1 VRSSATTLRR
11 AKDLFISK
19 EKDKHVFSGILLG
32 YFIFGV
38 LINFNSH
45 IGIMGIMRAAMIG
58 HVAGR
63 SARRQMEGMQKQAQA
78 QQAQAQAQ
86 AQAAQA
92 QAQAAQ
98 QAQQA
103 QASAKTDP
111 MQEIAKLGDLKAKG
125 LITEE
130 EFQKMK
136 ANVLAKM

>member
-1 VRSSATTLRR
+1 LLSYI
-11 AKDLFISK
+11 IS
-19 EKDKHVFSGILLG
+19 
-32 YFIFGV
+32 GV

-45 IGIMGIMRAAMIG
+45 ISTMGIMRAAMIG
-58 HVAGR
+58 HVAGS

-86 AQAAQA
+86 AQAQQAQA
-92 QAQAAQ
+92 QAQQAQ
-98 QAQQA
+98 QAQA

-136 ANVLAKM
+136 ASVLAKM

>member
-1 VRSSATTLRR
+1 M
-11 AKDLFISK
+11 
-19 EKDKHVFSGILLG
+19 GLL
-32 YFIFGV
+32 
-38 LINFNSH
+38 
-45 IGIMGIMRAAMIG
+45 RAAMVG
-58 HVAGR
+58 RVAGN

-78 QQAQAQAQ
+78 QQAQA
-86 AQAAQA
+86 AQA

-98 QAQQA
+98 QAQQT

>member
-1 VRSSATTLRR
+1 MHLADNRGMHKLNNLDSYL
-11 AKDLFISK
+11 KIM
-19 EKDKHVFSGILLG
+19 GLLG
-32 YFIFGV
+32 
-38 LINFNSH
+38 
-45 IGIMGIMRAAMIG
+45 AAVVGGMVG
-58 HVAGR
+58 RR

-78 QQAQAQAQ
+78 QQ
-86 AQAAQA
+86 QAAQA
-92 QAQAAQ
+92 QQQAAQAQQQAAQAQQQAAQAQ

-111 MQEIAKLGDLKAKG
+111 MQELAKLGDLKAKG

>member
-1 VRSSATTLRR
+1 
-11 AKDLFISK
+11 
-19 EKDKHVFSGILLG
+19 
-32 YFIFGV
+32 V
-38 LINFNSH
+38 LINFKSH

-63 SARRQMEGMQKQAQA
+63 SARRQMEGMQQQAQA
-78 QQAQAQAQ
+78 QQAQAQAQQAQ

-92 QAQAAQ
+92 QAQAQQAQ
-98 QAQQA
+98 HAQQA
-103 QASAKTDP
+103 QAQAKTDP

-136 ANVLAKM
+136 ASVLAKM

>member
-1 VRSSATTLRR
+1 M
-11 AKDLFISK
+11 
-19 EKDKHVFSGILLG
+19 GLL
-32 YFIFGV
+32 
-38 LINFNSH
+38 
-45 IGIMGIMRAAMIG
+45 RAAMVG
-58 HVAGR
+58 RVAGN

-78 QQAQAQAQ
+78 QQAQVAQ

-98 QAQQA
+98 QAQQT

>member
-1 VRSSATTLRR
+1 M
-11 AKDLFISK
+11 
-19 EKDKHVFSGILLG
+19 LG
-32 YFIFGV
+32 YFISGV

-45 IGIMGIMRAAMIG
+45 ISIMGIMRAAMIG

-63 SARRQMEGMQKQAQA
+63 SARRQMEGMQQQAQA
-78 QQAQAQAQ
+78 QQAQ
-86 AQAAQA
+86 AQA

-111 MQEIAKLGDLKAKG
+111 MQEIAKLGELKQRG
-125 LITEE
+125 LLTEE

-136 ANVLAKM
+136 ANLLAKM

>member
-1 VRSSATTLRR
+1 MVVFSRILLRY
-11 AKDLFISK
+11 FIS
-19 EKDKHVFSGILLG
+19 
-32 YFIFGV
+32 GV

-45 IGIMGIMRAAMIG
+45 ISIMGIMRAAMIG

-63 SARRQMEGMQKQAQA
+63 SARRQMEGMQQQAQA

-86 AQAAQA
+86 AQAAQT
-92 QAQAAQ
+92 QA

-103 QASAKTDP
+103 QAQAKTDP
-111 MQEIAKLGDLKAKG
+111 MQEIAKLGDLKEQG

-136 ANVLAKM
+136 ASVLAKM

>member
-1 VRSSATTLRR
+1 MRTFFGPRIYSYQR
-11 AKDLFISK
+11 KY
-19 EKDKHVFSGILLG
+19 VFSRILLS
-32 YFIFGV
+32 YIISGV

-45 IGIMGIMRAAMIG
+45 ISTMGIMRAAMIG

-103 QASAKTDP
+103 QRLYVKTERSH
-111 MQEIAKLGDLKAKG
+111 QA
-125 LITEE
+125 
-130 EFQKMK
+130 Q
-136 ANVLAKM
+136 

>member
-1 VRSSATTLRR
+1 M
-11 AKDLFISK
+11 
-19 EKDKHVFSGILLG
+19 GLL
-32 YFIFGV
+32 
-38 LINFNSH
+38 
-45 IGIMGIMRAAMIG
+45 RAAMVG
-58 HVAGR
+58 RVAGN

-78 QQAQAQAQ
+78 QQAQAAQ

-98 QAQQA
+98 QAQQT

>member
-1 VRSSATTLRR
+1 MYGQGSIHIKGKGS
-11 AKDLFISK
+11 KD
-19 EKDKHVFSGILLG
+19 VFSRILLG
-32 YFIFGV
+32 YFISGV

-45 IGIMGIMRAAMIG
+45 ISIMGIMRAAMIG

-63 SARRQMEGMQKQAQA
+63 SARRQMEGMQQQAQA

-86 AQAAQA
+86 QAQAAQA
-92 QAQAAQ
+92 QAQA
-98 QAQQA
+98 QQA
-103 QASAKTDP
+103 QAQAKTDP

-136 ANVLAKM
+136 ASMLAKM

>member
-1 VRSSATTLRR
+1 
-11 AKDLFISK
+11 
-19 EKDKHVFSGILLG
+19 
-32 YFIFGV
+32 
-38 LINFNSH
+38 
-45 IGIMGIMRAAMIG
+45 
-58 HVAGR
+58 
-63 SARRQMEGMQKQAQA
+63 MEGMQKQAQA

-92 QAQAAQ
+92 QAQAQ

-103 QASAKTDP
+103 QAKATTDP

-136 ANVLAKM
+136 ASVLAKM

>member
-1 VRSSATTLRR
+1 M
-11 AKDLFISK
+11 
-19 EKDKHVFSGILLG
+19 GLL
-32 YFIFGV
+32 
-38 LINFNSH
+38 
-45 IGIMGIMRAAMIG
+45 RAAMIG
-58 HVAGR
+58 HVAGS

-86 AQAAQA
+86 AQAQQAQA
-92 QAQAAQ
+92 QAQQAQ
-98 QAQQA
+98 AQAQQA

-125 LITEE
+125 LLTEE